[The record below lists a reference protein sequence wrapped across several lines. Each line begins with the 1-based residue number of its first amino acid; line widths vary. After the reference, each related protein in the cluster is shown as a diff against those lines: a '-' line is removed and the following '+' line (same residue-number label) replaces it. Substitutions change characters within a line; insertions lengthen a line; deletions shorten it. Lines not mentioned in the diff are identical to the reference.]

1 MYPQG
6 THALSAFQLLLH
18 PLWFCLAHQRAVG
31 VTFGNY
37 RGWNV
42 GHAVSCIIS
51 PLAQKCAR
59 LLSAL
64 LLLFYF
70 CWSPF
75 SLGSPP
81 VACGSD
87 DRIASVTTGHLWD
100 GICVLVGDEPASC
113 SGNERMWAWS
123 CSLVYR
129 HCIVSLH
136 DEITLVL
143 FYGCPFSNDMASSE
157 LTALLTPSRRRLWA
171 VVSVL
176 INPESSCGQ
185 VMSIEPC
192 RLGSVFLVCNLDLV

>member
-1 MYPQG
+1 MVLLG
-6 THALSAFQLLLH
+6 TSACSGGDLWQLSRLKCGPCSFLHNQPACSKTCPSSFSSAAAVLFLL
-18 PLWFCLAHQRAVG
+18 
-31 VTFGNY
+31 
-37 RGWNV
+37 
-42 GHAVSCIIS
+42 VS
-51 PLAQKCAR
+51 
-59 LLSAL
+59 
-64 LLLFYF
+64 FN
-70 CWSPF
+70 
-75 SLGSPP
+75 LGFPP

-143 FYGCPFSNDMASSE
+143 FYGCPFSNDIASSE
-157 LTALLTPSRRRLWA
+157 LTALLTPSRKRPWA

-192 RLGSVFLVCNLDLV
+192 RLGSVFLVFNLDLV